1 MALERDSSG
10 DFERLLAAEGSEH
23 YLLRLYVAG
32 MTPRSAD
39 ALARIKAVCE
49 EHLRGRYELEVI
61 DIYQQ
66 PALVQ
71 EGQIVVTP
79 TLIKVLPAPLRRL
92 IGDLMDE
99 EKVLRG
105 LNIRGQA

>member
-1 MALERDSSG
+1 MLRNQNVSSELESR
-10 DFERLLAAEGSEH
+10 RAESNSEK
-23 YLLRLYVAG
+23 YLVRLYVAG
-32 MTPRSAD
+32 LTVRSTE

-49 EHLRGRYELEVI
+49 EHLQGRYELEVI

-66 PALVQ
+66 PELAR

-92 IGDLMDE
+92 VGDLLDT
-99 EKVLRG
+99 EKVLHG
-105 LNIRGQA
+105 LNIKRKV

>member
-1 MALERDSSG
+1 MSQNQEWSDKVQGS
-10 DFERLLAAEGSEH
+10 AAETDSER
-23 YLLRLYVAG
+23 YLIRLYVAG
-32 MTPRSAD
+32 LTHRSTA

-49 EHLRGRYELEVI
+49 EYLPGRYELEVI

-66 PALVQ
+66 PELAV

-92 IGDLMDE
+92 VGDLVDTD
-99 EKVLRG
+99 KVLRG
-105 LNIRGQA
+105 LNIKRM